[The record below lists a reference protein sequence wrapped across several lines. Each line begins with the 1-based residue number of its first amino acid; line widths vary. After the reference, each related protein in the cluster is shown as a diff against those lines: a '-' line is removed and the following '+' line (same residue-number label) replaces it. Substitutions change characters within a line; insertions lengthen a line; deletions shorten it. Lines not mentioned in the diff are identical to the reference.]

1 VSECESVKEG
11 YKPVRRGFEEK
22 LLADIVFHNPA
33 ALELMLGA
41 YGVPPHLSF
50 TASPSSSSSA
60 SASSSAG
67 KQCRSDG
74 ISSST
79 NEVKEAKEEVEKE
92 EEADDWDYLW
102 LQERRHRY
110 MSEEF
115 LEKVSECDASPS
127 MSLCLCF
134 SLLVDRPFNSPGGGS
149 ILRA

>member
-1 VSECESVKEG
+1 VKEV

-50 TASPSSSSSA
+50 TASSSG
-60 SASSSAG
+60 SSSAG

-74 ISSST
+74 NNSST
-79 NEVKEAKEEVEKE
+79 DEVKEAKEEVEKEE

-127 MSLCLCF
+127 MSLSLCF